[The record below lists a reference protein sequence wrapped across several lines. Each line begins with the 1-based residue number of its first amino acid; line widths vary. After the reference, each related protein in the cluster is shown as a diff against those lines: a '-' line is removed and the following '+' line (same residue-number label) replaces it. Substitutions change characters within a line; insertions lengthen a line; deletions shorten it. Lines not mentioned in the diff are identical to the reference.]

1 MSGNGFQPEPTLR
14 CPVCHARF
22 RDSSACYR
30 CGASLMPLMLLVAHS
45 YSHREAARRSLRTG
59 NVERALADAQAAQKL
74 HPTPQGRILEMVC
87 AAGLVSPVLAAS
99 PSIAEATP
107 YPAGREAES
116 LLRAAA
122 EGEEASP
129 SGSLPKPRRS
139 GASDS
144 VPWKAL
150 FLGATAALFVFAVHV
165 AWARHRQS
173 T

>member
-22 RDSSACYR
+22 RESSDCYR
-30 CGASLMPLMLLVAHS
+30 CGANLMPLMLLVAHA
-45 YSHREAARRSLRTG
+45 YSHREAARRSLRNG
-59 NVERALADAQAAQKL
+59 KMESALADAQAAQKL

-87 AAGLVSPVLAAS
+87 AAGLVSPVLAVS
-99 PSIAEATP
+99 PPISEPTL
-107 YPAGREAES
+107 YPAGRESES
-116 LLRAAA
+116 VRAAA
-122 EGEEASP
+122 EGEEVLP

-150 FLGATAALFVFAVHV
+150 FLGATATLFVFAVHV
-165 AWARHRQS
+165 AWGRHRQG